1 MVHETRHFSDGGLF
15 VQSLLW
21 IIFGRKTWYYWQNLI
36 GYNNFLLYNKQKLL
50 GLYIF
55 LKIASIVKR
64 CLVKV
69 TITAFLFREV
79 EQLAVYQLLTNL
91 AVWEDFGWLSS
102 GSEPVSMRGLL

>member
-21 IIFGRKTWYYWQNLI
+21 IIFDRKTWYYWQNLI

-55 LKIASIVKR
+55 LKIASIVK
-64 CLVKV
+64 KV
-69 TITAFLFREV
+69 SSESDHYRVSVQRSRTIS
-79 EQLAVYQLLTNL
+79 
-91 AVWEDFGWLSS
+91 GLS
-102 GSEPVSMRGLL
+102 VVN